1 MKKRG
6 LRKKNI
12 LNTVLSVNL
21 TPLIDIAL
29 TLLIIFMLSS
39 PIMHREFIIDLPL
52 AQMSSKIDNKTQVS
66 VRIDKK
72 GNLSING
79 KTFAKNSDIEQLLL
93 GHIKEKEAVGVS
105 IEADLDV
112 PYGKVVHIVDQIK
125 MLQGIEYVSLATQ
138 SG

>member
-1 MKKRG
+1 MKRRER
-6 LRKKNI
+6 RKKNI

-39 PIMHREFIIDLPL
+39 PIMHHEFIIDLPH
-52 AQMSSKIDNKTQVS
+52 AQMSSETDNKTQVS

-79 KTFAKNSDIEQLLL
+79 ETFAKNSDLEQLLL
-93 GHIKEKEAVGVS
+93 GHIKEKESVGVS

-125 MLQGIEYVSLATQ
+125 MIQGIEYVSLATQ